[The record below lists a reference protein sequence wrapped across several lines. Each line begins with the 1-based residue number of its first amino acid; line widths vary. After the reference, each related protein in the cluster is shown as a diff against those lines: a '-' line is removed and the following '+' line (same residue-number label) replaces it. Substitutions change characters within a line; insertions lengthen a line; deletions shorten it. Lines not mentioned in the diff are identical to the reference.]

1 MPTARD
7 LKKVVIRTKMDKGAA
22 LPAYASNGASGA
34 DVRALIEGDIVMQPG
49 QYLAIPT
56 GLYLDIPEG
65 YEVQVRPRSGLALK
79 EGVTVLNTPG
89 TVDHDY
95 RGELKVILVNFSSKP
110 FVISNGMRIAQ
121 LVVSPVLQAEFH
133 EADAVSATTRGANGF
148 GSTGLN

>member
-1 MPTARD
+1 MSALQN
-7 LKKVVIRTKMDKGAA
+7 LKKVVIKTKMDKGAA
-22 LPAYASNGASGA
+22 LPAYASTGASGA
-34 DVRALIEGDIVMQPG
+34 DVRAAIEGELIMQPG
-49 QYLAIPT
+49 QYLAVPT

-95 RGELKVILVNFSSKP
+95 RGELKVILINFSSKQ
-110 FVISNGMRIAQ
+110 FVITPGMRIAQ
-121 LVVSPVLQAEFH
+121 LVVSPVLQAEFL
-133 EADAVSATTRGANGF
+133 EADVVSQTARGSNGF